1 MHPASG
7 PQTHGEAVKYYLCAV
22 NYNIIFGI
30 FSALTGLGLFF
41 YNLFAPLK
49 ATHPLSWLI
58 WGIFVVVTWLIHY
71 LLTRPG
77 KTTQQFV
84 RMFMGLTSL
93 KLFGFLMFLV
103 LYALIETEGAF
114 VFVLHFLVFYLLYT
128 VFEVIT
134 LYKHFAPKR

>member
-1 MHPASG
+1 M
-7 PQTHGEAVKYYLCAV
+7 KYYLCAV

-58 WGIFVVVTWLIHY
+58 WGIFVGVTFLIHY

-77 KTTQQFV
+77 KTPQQFV

-114 VFVLHFLVFYLLYT
+114 VFILHFLVFYLLFT